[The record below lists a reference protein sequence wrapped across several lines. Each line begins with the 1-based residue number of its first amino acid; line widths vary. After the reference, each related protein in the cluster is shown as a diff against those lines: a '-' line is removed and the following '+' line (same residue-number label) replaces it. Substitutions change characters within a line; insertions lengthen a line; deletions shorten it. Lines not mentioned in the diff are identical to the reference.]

1 MGATMGEIR
10 GTIFVVDIK
19 TGAKKTLYRFIGDTG
34 GNLPGGLALHNRFLY
49 GTAHWTVFKLKP

>member
-1 MGATMGEIR
+1 MGEIR